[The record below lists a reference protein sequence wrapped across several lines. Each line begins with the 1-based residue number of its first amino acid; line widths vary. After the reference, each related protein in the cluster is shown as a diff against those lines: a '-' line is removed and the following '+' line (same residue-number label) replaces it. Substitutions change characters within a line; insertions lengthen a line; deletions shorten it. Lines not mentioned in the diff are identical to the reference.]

1 MSNDIQ
7 VTYEQVDSLVPYAM
21 NAKKHSEKQV
31 GQIANSIRSFGFVNP
46 VLVASDNTIIA
57 GHGRVL
63 AAKRLGLKVI
73 PTIRLSHLTEAQ
85 RKAYIIAD
93 NRLAE
98 TGGGWDLDRL
108 RAELATIDFAD
119 LGDFQLQDLEL
130 DQLGIGGQV
139 IENVKDEWRNMPEFK
154 QKDELGI
161 RCTVHFDDEADKARF
176 EELVGQKIP
185 TNTNS
190 IWFPPKEWISM
201 KGVRY
206 ENEEDRDAADRA
218 DAEVKGLQE

>member
-7 VTYEQVDSLVPYAM
+7 GTYEQVDSLVPYAM

-93 NRLAE
+93 NRMSE
-98 TGGGWDLDRL
+98 TGGCWD
-108 RAELATIDFAD
+108 T
-119 LGDFQLQDLEL
+119 
-130 DQLGIGGQV
+130 V
-139 IENVKDEWRNMPEFK
+139 VSRN
-154 QKDELGI
+154 GVVAI
-161 RCTVHFDDEADKARF
+161 
-176 EELVGQKIP
+176 VGAP
-185 TNTNS
+185 N
-190 IWFPPKEWISM
+190 
-201 KGVRY
+201 R
-206 ENEEDRDAADRA
+206 
-218 DAEVKGLQE
+218 